1 MQTPAMFRFSCCPML
16 AALLRLWLLQS
27 SVRQNGSL
35 HNRCMRNFLKSFAA
49 RRHVASLHR
58 GRCNLSQMEPSLMVV
73 FLSLLQAR
81 CRWGRSLVLRRCQRV
96 SLFACSCVYFM
107 LFVSHFVVMCGY
119 GLSCLFWFVVL
130 VCVLRFVVKCGHG
143 LCCLRWF
150 VVHLL
155 VVQFVQELFPGRV
168 PRRCWRTSPAPAGAP
183 ETITTTTATA
193 TTTTM
198 RRRRR
203 TAFTVTTNAAF
214 LGAPTPR

>member
-1 MQTPAMFRFSCCPML
+1 MFQRSCCPML

-27 SVRQNGSL
+27 SERTVVCTIVACGTSSQG
-35 HNRCMRNFLKSFAA
+35 CEA
-49 RRHVASLHR
+49 RRHVALLHR

-107 LFVSHFVVMCGY
+107 LFVPHFVVMCGY

-130 VCVLRFVVKCGHG
+130 VCVLQFVVKCGHG

-183 ETITTTTATA
+183 ETTTTTTTATA